1 MSKSII
7 LVTGASSGFGLMTAK
22 ALAEAGHTVYAS
34 MRETTGRNAPQVADV
49 AAWAAENKADL
60 RTVEL
65 DVQSDASADAGIAQ
79 IISDAGRL
87 DVIVHN
93 AGHMV
98 FGPAEAFTP
107 EQLIQ
112 QYDVNV
118 LGAQRV
124 NRAALPYLRGQHK
137 GLLVW
142 VGSSS
147 TRGGA
152 PPFLGPY
159 FAAKAAMDALAVTYS
174 TELALWGIETTIMV
188 PGAFTKGT
196 NHFAHSGKPVDTARV
211 AEYESGPYAGIADK
225 ALKGLAGLEPTDADP
240 AEVARQIVRV
250 VDMPFGRR
258 PFRVHVDPSQDGAE
272 IVSGVADRMRRE
284 MYRNIGLESLLHP
297 AVTGC
302 VGALPPSQ
310 AREGGPIAILAFARG
325 SCEGRIYHSYLQP
338 DPQGSGADDRRRR
351 SKGGGAQRQRL
362 YRGGRWRREPSRLC
376 PDGRRPHLRREVRG
390 SESRDRG
397 VHRWRNGTGAFRT
410 RSSVG
415 DCDRRAVDKPESR
428 NACCLRWPRYRR
440 RRRREH
446 PAGT

>member
-1 MSKSII
+1 MSRYNI

-34 MRETTGRNAPQVADV
+34 TREAAGRNAPQVAAI
-49 AAWAAENKADL
+49 AAWAAENMRDL

-65 DVQSDASADAGIAQ
+65 DVQLDASAQAGIAH
-79 IISDAGRL
+79 IIADTGRL

-107 EQLIQ
+107 EQMIQ

-124 NRAALPYLRGQHK
+124 NRAALPHLRRQHR

-147 TRGGA
+147 TRGGT
-152 PPFLGPY
+152 PPFLAPY
-159 FAAKAAMDALAVTYS
+159 FAAKAAMDALAVSYS

-196 NHFAHSGKPVDTARV
+196 NHFAHSGKPADTARA

-225 ALKGLAGLEPTDADP
+225 ALKGLAGLEPADADP
-240 AEVARQIVRV
+240 AEVARQIVVV
-250 VDMPFGRR
+250 VDRPFGKR

-272 IVSGVADRMRRE
+272 IVNGVADRMRRE
-284 MYRNIGLESLLHP
+284 MYRNIDLEVLLQP
-297 AVTGC
+297 AV
-302 VGALPPSQ
+302 
-310 AREGGPIAILAFARG
+310 GG
-325 SCEGRIYHSYLQP
+325 
-338 DPQGSGADDRRRR
+338 
-351 SKGGGAQRQRL
+351 
-362 YRGGRWRREPSRLC
+362 
-376 PDGRRPHLRREVRG
+376 
-390 SESRDRG
+390 
-397 VHRWRNGTGAFRT
+397 
-410 RSSVG
+410 
-415 DCDRRAVDKPESR
+415 
-428 NACCLRWPRYRR
+428 
-440 RRRREH
+440 
-446 PAGT
+446 